1 MKTLISIYGHIYV
14 GHLIVEINELFWKG
28 LTILSMGN
36 HVYWSWVAR
45 LKTQNSR
52 KCWNAQKFSTTP
64 MSPKKRSS
72 YSLRCKKVSKT
83 PFKIALS
90 NIILYYLLKGSFSR
104 DFTYS
109 AFSLWLCS
117 SERIRGIHGN
127 SKFFTQFQ
135 RFLSRSDL
143 KIWHYTDFRNLKW
156 IPLRC
161 FCVKTPQLPGF

>member
-1 MKTLISIYGHIYV
+1 MSYFEKGSPYCQWAIMFIGHEWPDWKRRIR
-14 GHLIVEINELFWKG
+14 GNAAIRRIFQLPLCHLKRGYLTALGVEK
-28 LTILSMGN
+28 
-36 HVYWSWVAR
+36 Y
-45 LKTQNSR
+45 LKHLL
-52 KCWNAQKFSTTP
+52 KCIIK
-64 MSPKKRSS
+64 
-72 YSLRCKKVSKT
+72 YYL
-83 PFKIALS
+83 
-90 NIILYYLLKGSFSR
+90 ILYYLLKGSFSR

-117 SERIRGIHGN
+117 SERIRGIYGN

-156 IPLRC
+156 IPLRR